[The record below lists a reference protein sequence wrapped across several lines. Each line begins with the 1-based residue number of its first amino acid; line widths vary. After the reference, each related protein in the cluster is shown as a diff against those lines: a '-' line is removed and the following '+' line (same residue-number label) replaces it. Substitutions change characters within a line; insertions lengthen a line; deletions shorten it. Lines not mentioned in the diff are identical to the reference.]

1 MSFDEATILEARRR
15 ANSRCVRC
23 NQPCVEV
30 AHIVPEVEGGEDT
43 LENAVT
49 LCTSCHSKRRSYDP
63 VLWKHEVRQWRDH
76 WWKRCAA
83 AASIHPL
90 GLALSG
96 GGFRATAFHLG
107 VLKRLREL
115 KLLHEIDLIS
125 TVSGGSIAGA
135 YWVYWQATKGD
146 TLASPEEWDKFE
158 SSLITFMRQGV
169 RRRVLWW
176 GFWVP
181 AIILAAMAVSILSVL
196 PSPPFYLWAVLLA
209 GVFSAAYVV
218 WHYRASSLLSME
230 YRRRLF
236 GDTTLSALSYPPT
249 DTPANTKWPRLL
261 INCTVLNTG
270 HVAVFTNDHP
280 IAGPELWTTKLGMF
294 PNIYESIRVQE
305 LARTMAPVP
314 MPSDTAL
321 ATAVATSSCFPGA
334 FAPLSLKAPKYAV
347 HELGGHWYYRARK
360 DYPLRL
366 VDGGVV
372 DNQGTYTL
380 LGAKCRALISS
391 DASAALRIQPNPST
405 WQIFPPGRGVIF
417 RVLDVIY
424 HQVRNMGGR
433 RLADIHSLSLL
444 AKDAAL
450 NPEAS
455 ANLQTRHLWV
465 KGYCHIDLDSEGSE
479 LFEQKFDS
487 AGYAPLPCLSTFLTY
502 FASRIRTDLDK
513 FSPIEIST
521 LMFHGYS
528 LTEHVLFNRDRADW
542 APLDAEPFRFHTSEA
557 DINLDW
563 ATLSPRHQCY
573 GDSEEFLR
581 QVEISRHLQASDSRI
596 GVWRNF
602 RRLCN
607 RWRRG
612 ASFELE
618 VMGLRGQP
626 HPVAQRR

>member
-1 MSFDEATILEARRR
+1 MSFDEATILEARKR
-15 ANSRCVRC
+15 ANSRCVKC
-23 NQPCVEV
+23 NQTCVEV
-30 AHIVPEVEGGEDT
+30 EHIVLEAEGGDNT

-49 LCTSCHSKRRSYDP
+49 LCTSCRSQRWYHDP
-63 VLWKHEVRQWRDH
+63 DTVRKWRDR
-76 WWKRCAA
+76 WWKRCAT

-146 TLASPEEWDKFE
+146 TLTSPEQWDKFE

-169 RRRVLWW
+169 RGRVLWW

-181 AIILAAMAVSILSVL
+181 VIILTAMAVSILSLL
-196 PSPPFYLWAVLLA
+196 PSPPPYLWAVLLA
-209 GVFSAAYVV
+209 AVFSAAYVF

-236 GDTTLSALSYPPT
+236 GDTTLSTLSYPPT
-249 DTPANTKWPRLL
+249 QVPANTKWPRLL

-270 HVAVFTNDHP
+270 HVAVFTNEHP
-280 IAGPELWTTKLGMF
+280 IAGPEPWAMKSRMF

-314 MPSDTAL
+314 MPSEIAL
-321 ATAVATSSCFPGA
+321 AKAVAASSCFPGA
-334 FAPLSLKAPKYAV
+334 FAPLSLEAPKYAV
-347 HELGGHWYYRARK
+347 HELGGHWYYRARR
-360 DYPLRL
+360 DYLLRL

-372 DNQGTYTL
+372 DNQGANTL
-380 LGAKCRALISS
+380 LAAKCRALIIS
-391 DASAALRIQPNPST
+391 DGSAALQIQHNPST
-405 WQIFPPGRGVIF
+405 WQMFPPGRGVLF
-417 RVLDVIY
+417 RAQDVIY
-424 HQVRNMGGR
+424 HQVRNMGRR
-433 RLADIHSLSLL
+433 RLADINSLSLL
-444 AKDAAL
+444 VDDAAL
-450 NPEAS
+450 NS
-455 ANLQTRHLWV
+455 GANEKLQTRHLWI

-479 LFEQKFDS
+479 FFEQKFDS
-487 AGYAPLPCLSTFLTY
+487 TGYSPLPCLSEFLTS
-502 FASRIRTDLDK
+502 FVSRIRTDLDR
-513 FSPIEIST
+513 FSPIEISV

-542 APLDAEPFRFHTSEA
+542 APLDAEPFRFHSAEA

-563 ATLSPRHQCY
+563 ATLSPRHQCH
-573 GDSEEFLR
+573 GDSEEFPR
-581 QVEISRHLQASDSRI
+581 QVEIARHLQASDLLI
-596 GVWRNF
+596 GVWRSF
-602 RRLCN
+602 RRFCN

-618 VMGLRGQP
+618 VMGLRDQPRPAGQS
-626 HPVAQRR
+626 R